1 MKKFFSLLK
10 RNKLIMPF
18 VSLIVTGLMLVASS
32 LAWFSMVDR
41 VDGGGMTVGVDNRFI
56 TFSDEITVVRGVAAE
71 GGGSYTQTVVYHK
84 GEDEK
89 KYYEYKDGVFVRDE
103 EGNKIP
109 FEIKGLF
116 PGEYLDIKIAY
127 KCSANLA
134 GTKYRLY
141 FTNIT
146 DSNGKF
152 TVKDKELSILGIYR
166 WNVLDKDG
174 AEPAEKHWFSEY
186 TVTDNADGSQTVE
199 EKNNGTVE
207 LKTEIWPNVEEFV
220 SSTIRLSVDLEQYA
234 KLKGTTSNLLSEKQ
248 FSIGRLGIGMGES

>member
-89 KYYEYKDGVFVRDE
+89 KYYEYKDGAFVRDE
-103 EGNKIP
+103 G
-109 FEIKGLF
+109 G
-116 PGEYLDIKIAY
+116 
-127 KCSANLA
+127 
-134 GTKYRLY
+134 
-141 FTNIT
+141 
-146 DSNGKF
+146 
-152 TVKDKELSILGIYR
+152 
-166 WNVLDKDG
+166 
-174 AEPAEKHWFSEY
+174 
-186 TVTDNADGSQTVE
+186 Q
-199 EKNNGTVE
+199 
-207 LKTEIWPNVEEFV
+207 
-220 SSTIRLSVDLEQYA
+220 
-234 KLKGTTSNLLSEKQ
+234 
-248 FSIGRLGIGMGES
+248 